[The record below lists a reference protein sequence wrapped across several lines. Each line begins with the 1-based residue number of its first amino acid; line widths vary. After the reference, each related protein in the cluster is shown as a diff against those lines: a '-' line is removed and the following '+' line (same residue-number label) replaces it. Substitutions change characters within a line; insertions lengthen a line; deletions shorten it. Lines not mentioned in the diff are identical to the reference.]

1 MIKMIALYDCNL
13 WTLECE
19 HMYSWN
25 LYGDES
31 CDYRM
36 QIYRFVTINVVG
48 GTTEIGLVT
57 E

>member
-1 MIKMIALYDCNL
+1 MIALYDCNL

-25 LYGDES
+25 LYGDEP

-36 QIYRFVTINVVG
+36 QIYRFVTIDVVG
-48 GTTEIGLVT
+48 GMTGIGLAT